1 MDLHEIARQL
11 SHVKWQGDTFV
22 ARCPAHEDRTPSLSG
37 KSGNDGR
44 TLLKCHAGCK
54 TEDVLSEIGLSFR
67 DLYPTPL
74 TATTP
79 TLRSSP
85 STPTTYDYRDESG
98 TLLYQK
104 VRLQPKS
111 FRLRR
116 PDGQDGW
123 IYNLDGTCRVLYR
136 LNELQDRKAV
146 VLCEGEKDAD
156 RLWSLGI
163 PATTTRD
170 GAKTQPGKNWRAEY
184 TEQLVAAHVARV
196 AATPDHDEAGRVYAT
211 DAAAACHAAGIT
223 AKVVECPD
231 VPPKGDV
238 SDWLD
243 AGHTK
248 EEFIALLRAAPV
260 YDPDVAGDADDVSD
274 RVNDQARRQRQ
285 VILTAA
291 SAILVRPVRWLWENR
306 LALGTLALLG
316 GREGVGKTI
325 CAYTLSADIT
335 RGTLPG
341 DYLGTPRAV
350 IVAATE
356 DSWGHTIVPR
366 LMAAGADLDLV
377 YRVDVTSIEGTDTTL
392 SLPCD
397 LAALEQVVRKVR
409 AGLIILDPL
418 ISRLDATL
426 DSHKDAEVRLALE
439 PLVKLAEAADALVLG
454 LIHVNKSVSSD
465 PLTLLMGSRAFAA
478 VARAVLFVLVDP
490 DDESVRLLGQP
501 KNNLGRMDLPTLQFR
516 IVGEKVADTAEGPVW
531 TGKLEWLGESDRSI
545 REAVEAST
553 GDRTATGEAADWL
566 EDYLTSVDGTQDSQ
580 IVQEDGRRA
589 GHSKNA
595 LYRAK
600 DKLRITSDTSG
611 FPRKARWSL
620 PPVVPSSGGAPT
632 TGTTGSTGNS
642 GNTDAPVDPVVPVVP
657 VDAPPQRTGTTGETD
672 DTSAERGST
681 YREF

>member
-1 MDLHEIARQL
+1 M
-11 SHVKWQGDTFV
+11 V
-22 ARCPAHEDRTPSLSG
+22 
-37 KSGNDGR
+37 
-44 TLLKCHAGCK
+44 
-54 TEDVLSEIGLSFR
+54 
-67 DLYPTPL
+67 
-74 TATTP
+74 
-79 TLRSSP
+79 
-85 STPTTYDYRDESG
+85 TYGYRDESG

-104 VRLQPKS
+104 VRLEPKD

-116 PDGQDGW
+116 PDGQGGW
-123 IYNLDGTCRVLYR
+123 TYNLDGTRRVLYR
-136 LNELQDRKAV
+136 LDELQDREAV

-156 RLWSLGI
+156 CLWSLGI

-170 GAKTQPGKNWRAEY
+170 GAKTQPGKNWRSEY
-184 TEQLVAAHVARV
+184 TEQLVAAHVERV
-196 AATPDHDEAGRVYAT
+196 AATPDNDEAGRVYAT
-211 DAAAACHAAGIT
+211 DAAAACDAAGIT
-223 AKVVECPD
+223 AKVVDLPG

-248 EEFIALLRAAPV
+248 EELLALLRATPA
-260 YDPDVAGDADDVSD
+260 YDPDVAGDADGVSD
-274 RVNDQARRQRQ
+274 RVNDQAKRQRQ
-285 VILTAA
+285 VILTPA
-291 SAILVRPVRWLWENR
+291 SAIPMRPVRWLWENR

-325 CAYTLSADIT
+325 CAYTLSAGIT

-397 LAALEQVVRKVR
+397 LAALEQVVREVR

-454 LIHVNKSVSSD
+454 LIHVNKSASSD

-501 KNNLGRMDLPTLQFR
+501 KNNLGRTDLPTLQFR
-516 IVGEKVADTAEGPVW
+516 IVGKKVADTAEGPVW

-553 GDRTATGEAADWL
+553 GDRTATDEAADWL
-566 EDYLTSVDGTQDSQ
+566 EDYLTSVDGTQDSN
-580 IVQEDGRRA
+580 IIREEGRTA
-589 GHSKNA
+589 GHSKNV
-595 LYRAK
+595 LYAAK
-600 DKLRITSDTSG
+600 KKLRITSDSRG
-611 FPRKARWSL
+611 FPRKAHWSL
-620 PPVVPSSGGAPT
+620 PPVVPPSGGAPT
-632 TGTTGSTGNS
+632 TGNTGNS
-642 GNTDAPVDPVVPVVP
+642 GNTDA
-657 VDAPPQRTGTTGETD
+657 Q
-672 DTSAERGST
+672 
-681 YREF
+681 

>member
-1 MDLHEIARQL
+1 M
-11 SHVKWQGDTFV
+11 V
-22 ARCPAHEDRTPSLSG
+22 
-37 KSGNDGR
+37 
-44 TLLKCHAGCK
+44 
-54 TEDVLSEIGLSFR
+54 
-67 DLYPTPL
+67 
-74 TATTP
+74 
-79 TLRSSP
+79 
-85 STPTTYDYRDESG
+85 TYDYRDESG

-104 VRLQPKS
+104 VRLEPKD

-116 PDGQDGW
+116 PDGQGGW
-123 IYNLDGTCRVLYR
+123 TYNLDGTRRVLYR
-136 LNELQDRKAV
+136 LDELQDREAV

-170 GAKTQPGKNWRAEY
+170 GAKTQPGKNWRSEY
-184 TEQLVAAHVARV
+184 TEQLVAAHVERV
-196 AATPDHDEAGRVYAT
+196 AATPDNDEAGRVYAT
-211 DAAAACHAAGIT
+211 DAAAACDAAGIT
-223 AKVVECPD
+223 AKVVDLPG

-248 EEFIALLRAAPV
+248 EELLALLRATPA
-260 YDPDVAGDADDVSD
+260 YDPDVAGDADGVSD
-274 RVNDQARRQRQ
+274 RVNDQAKRQRQ
-285 VILTAA
+285 VILTPA
-291 SAILVRPVRWLWENR
+291 SAIPMRPVRWLWENR

-325 CAYTLSADIT
+325 CAYTLSAGIT

-366 LMAAGADLDLV
+366 LMAADADLDLV

-439 PLVKLAEAADALVLG
+439 PLVKLAEATDALVLG
-454 LIHVNKSVSSD
+454 LIHVNKSASSD

-501 KNNLGRMDLPTLQFR
+501 KNNLGRTDLPTLQFR
-516 IVGEKVADTAEGPVW
+516 IVGKKVADTAEGPVW

-580 IVQEDGRRA
+580 TIQEEGRRA

-632 TGTTGSTGNS
+632 TGTTGNS

-657 VDAPPQRTGTTGETD
+657 VDAPPQGTGTTGETD
-672 DTSAERGST
+672 DTSAESGST